1 MDTQPIIMNSD
12 ELEKANTDAGV
23 KSAFREKILD
33 RMGAGSDIPDA
44 NAIHEARKKR
54 EEARRNKQT
63 EQSYI
68 PISKVITLCFGAFS
82 KQIFTE
88 F

>member
-1 MDTQPIIMNSD
+1 MNSD
-12 ELEKANTDAGV
+12 ELDKANADAGV

-68 PISKVITLCFGAFS
+68 PISKVITLF
-82 KQIFTE
+82 
-88 F
+88 